1 MPEEPGGSEARVG
14 SELVAIATE
23 RSSFICRATRVDGWW
38 AISVGGLPGA
48 HTQARRLDEA
58 EAAARDMLSLLFDR
72 TPDSFD
78 VTVSA
83 ELSREERD
91 ALDRIAEARE
101 RYEVAK
107 SEVAIA
113 QRSALSL
120 LVDQEGLT
128 IRDAGVI
135 MSVSYQRIAQL
146 TGQVD

>member
-1 MPEEPGGSEARVG
+1 M
-14 SELVAIATE
+14 AIETE
-23 RSSFICRATRVDGWW
+23 RSSFNCRATRVDGWR
-38 AISVGGLPGA
+38 AISVDGLPGA
-48 HTQARRLDEA
+48 HTQARRLDKA

-72 TPDSFD
+72 TPGFFD

-83 ELSREERD
+83 ELSRQEHV

-107 SEVAIA
+107 SEMAIA
-113 QRSALSL
+113 QRSAVSL

-135 MSVSYQRIAQL
+135 MGVSYQRIAH
-146 TGQVD
+146 

>member
-1 MPEEPGGSEARVG
+1 
-14 SELVAIATE
+14 LAIATE

-38 AISVGGLPGA
+38 AISVDGLPGA
-48 HTQARRLDEA
+48 HTQARRLDKA
-58 EAAARDMLSLLFDR
+58 EAAARHMWSLLFDR
-72 TPDSFD
+72 SPDCFD
-78 VTVSA
+78 VTVSV

-113 QRSALSL
+113 QRSAVSL

-128 IRDAGVI
+128 IRDAWVI
-135 MSVSYQRIAQL
+135 MGVSYQRIAQL
-146 TGQVD
+146 SGRVD